1 VEEIIEERDAEAAER
16 SAALRKREEQ
26 IRLQGEWER
35 EQALLVK
42 NNPATSAEKAE
53 KKQQLMETGRVIIK
67 PKLTVKRPTLRFDF
81 EVNEDD
87 IDNASKLEQT
97 HLEAMRL
104 QKALFEKQKYE
115 RKMSVNVSKGISTS
129 LFVKLAER
137 ATRLESAAAISNQ
150 HKQQKVID
158 KDDTLNDS
166 ISGTCTNASKVIVS
180 SALQRNVSTLSS
192 REKPIK
198 IALAVFTKKGK
209 SVPRRVIGNLV
220 TFCDD

>member
-1 VEEIIEERDAEAAER
+1 
-16 SAALRKREEQ
+16 
-26 IRLQGEWER
+26 
-35 EQALLVK
+35 
-42 NNPATSAEKAE
+42 
-53 KKQQLMETGRVIIK
+53 METTKVIIK
-67 PKLTVKRPTLRFDF
+67 PKLIVKRPTLRFDF

-137 ATRLESAAAISNQ
+137 ATRIKSEVTPSNQ
-150 HKQQKVID
+150 KHKQQKIIG

-166 ISGTCTNASKVIVS
+166 LSGTCTNSSKFTVS
-180 SALQRNVSTLSS
+180 SVRQCNVSTLSS
-192 REKPIK
+192 RENPIK
-198 IALAVFTKKGK
+198 IALAVFHQKCK
-209 SVPRRVIGNLV
+209 SKPGRVSGNLV